1 MENTTN
7 GNHHIDVADISPT
20 NQHANGDVQSYS
32 HTNGNSE
39 VSSSVDNVHIN
50 VKPSSVNT
58 TSQDVRHLPTSAT
71 SQPSAEALNSNTG
84 NVLDL
89 DANPSVD
96 TEMIPKPHPPIARN
110 PELDDDDEPDTN
122 TVPSTPKDH
131 PGVDDG
137 FFPNIGPRVGGDEPK
152 SDHPPINGNVPS
164 GRRPSVHSNFPYA
177 PGYDGNDPFAGG
189 NPQIIPDVNVYQ
201 HKKTLAQ
208 GMMDLALLSANANQ
222 LRYVLESYNR
232 HPYYYF
238 SLVFISLSLILQI
251 AVGVGLIMNSRYD
264 VKKDDHICKA
274 DRINN
279 FTILGIFLIT
289 IVNVFIS
296 AFGVADPPP
305 ETNL

>member
-1 MENTTN
+1 MN
-7 GNHHIDVADISPT
+7 GEHHIEMPDLSPK
-20 NQHANGDVQSYS
+20 NQHGNDDVQNYS
-32 HTNGNSE
+32 HTNGYSE
-39 VSSSVDNVHIN
+39 KSDLTSSSVDSVHIHN
-50 VKPSSVNT
+50 KPSSVNT
-58 TSQDVRHLPTSAT
+58 TSQDVRHLPII
-71 SQPSAEALNSNTG
+71 QPSAEAYNSNTRNG
-84 NVLDL
+84 AVLEL
-89 DANPSVD
+89 DVEPAVD
-96 TEMIPKPHPPIARN
+96 TEMIPKPHPPVARN
-110 PELDDDDEPDTN
+110 PELDDDDEPDTKHIPN
-122 TVPSTPKDH
+122 TPKDH

-137 FFPNIGPRVGGDEPK
+137 FFPDIGPRVGADEPK
-152 SDHPPINGNVPS
+152 NGQPPNNGNVPS
-164 GRRPSVHSNFPYA
+164 GRRPSVNFPFA
-177 PGYDGNDPFAGG
+177 PGYDGIDPLVGG
-189 NPQIIPDVNVYQ
+189 INPQIIPDVNVYQ

-296 AFGVADPPP
+296 SFGVADPSP

>member
-1 MENTTN
+1 MER
-7 GNHHIDVADISPT
+7 
-20 NQHANGDVQSYS
+20 ANAI
-32 HTNGNSE
+32 
-39 VSSSVDNVHIN
+39 SSSVHSSNGGRSIENKTSSEVQHLNVTAPPN
-50 VKPSSVNT
+50 KPQTRNGRVVEPNDVN
-58 TSQDVRHLPTSAT
+58 PMF
-71 SQPSAEALNSNTG
+71 
-84 NVLDL
+84 
-89 DANPSVD
+89 D
-96 TEMIPKPHPPIARN
+96 TEMIPKPHPPTSN
-110 PELDDDDEPDTN
+110 PEIEDGEPDTN
-122 TVPSTPKDH
+122 DIPKTPQNH

-137 FFPNIGPRVGGDEPK
+137 FFPDIGPRVGNDDPK
-152 SDHPPINGNVPS
+152 RGTPPNGTVPS
-164 GRRPSVHSNFPYA
+164 SRRPSVNNFPYA
-177 PGYDGNDPFAGG
+177 PGFDPIGG
-189 NPQIIPDVNVYQ
+189 TPQIIPDVNVYQ

-238 SLVFISLSLILQI
+238 SLVFISVSLILQI

-296 AFGVADPPP
+296 SFGVADPAPVVYG
-305 ETNL
+305 